1 MFLERVMD
9 IIISEENGIRK
20 LQFGPKLVQGAM
32 QIDAPHA
39 IQVEYVR
46 EMMAP
51 LLLNSDPDWPRNV
64 LVIGLGVGAIPK
76 FLRHYKPECSIT
88 TVEISQDVVKAAQDH
103 FLLPP
108 FSDNFQVVVQCGS
121 EFMQNC
127 TTQYDLIVLDAYSE
141 DLDSDTLHTEAFYQ
155 KCKSCLSAQG
165 YIVANLIIGHPDF
178 QGMLL
183 RFISAFDNVS
193 WSLKAG
199 STRNTITMS
208 HVGAG
213 FNVTKAELAQ
223 NCQHLR
229 ETTGLDLSSTV
240 EKLNTSILV

>member
-1 MFLERVMD
+1 MD

-20 LQFGPKLVQGAM
+20 LQFGPKLMQGTM
-32 QIDAPHA
+32 KIDAPHV
-39 IQVEYVR
+39 IQMEYAR

-64 LVIGLGVGAIPK
+64 LVIGLGVGAIPQ
-76 FLRHYKPECSIT
+76 FLHHYKPGCAIT
-88 TVEISQDVVKAAQDH
+88 TVEISQEVVKAAQDH
-103 FLLPP
+103 FNLPP
-108 FSDNFQVVVQCGS
+108 LTDNFQVVVQCGA
-121 EFMQNC
+121 EFIQNC

-141 DLDSDTLHTEAFYQ
+141 DLESDAIHTEAFYQ

-165 YIVANLIIGHPDF
+165 YIVANWIIGHPDF

-199 STRNTITMS
+199 ATRNTITMS

-223 NCQHLR
+223 NCQQLR
-229 ETTGLDLSSTV
+229 EKTGLDLSSTV
-240 EKLNTSILV
+240 EKLNASILV